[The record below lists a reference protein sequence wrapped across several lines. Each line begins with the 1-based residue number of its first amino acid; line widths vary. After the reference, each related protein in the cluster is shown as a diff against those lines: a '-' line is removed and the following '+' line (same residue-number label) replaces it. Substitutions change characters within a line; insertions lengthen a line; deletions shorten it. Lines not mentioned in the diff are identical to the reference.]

1 VKKIIEVRASGLIIG
16 IETATV
22 MGGVALVSGSG
33 ELVGEVTLRNH
44 ESHAERLLPALEWLL
59 ATAGSSLG
67 DCAAVAVSQG
77 PGSFTGLRAGIA
89 TAKGLAFSLG
99 VPLYGIATLEALAAN
114 APPGDEPVCAVLN
127 ARRGE
132 VFCAVFRGSPAG
144 PHRLGPDRLLSLR
157 SLAEQLPSGCLVVG
171 ELPASFGGMLPAG
184 HAVRLAPPHQAHPRA
199 AVIAALGGAAF
210 AASRASQLTTLMPD
224 YLRPCDAKAATAGP

>member
-1 VKKIIEVRASGLIIG
+1 MKKQTLVRTTGLVIG

-44 ESHAERLLPALEWLL
+44 ESHSERMLPALEWLL
-59 ATAGSSLG
+59 ATVGNSLG
-67 DCAAVAVSQG
+67 DCAAVSVSQG

-89 TAKGLAFSLG
+89 TAKGLSFSLG

-114 APPGDEPVCAVLN
+114 APPGEASVCAVLN

-132 VFCAVFRGSPAG
+132 VFCAFFSGSPDG
-144 PHRLGPDRLLSLR
+144 PHRLGPDRLLPLR
-157 SLAEQLPSGCLVVG
+157 SLAEELPAGCLVVG
-171 ELPASFGGMLPAG
+171 DLPASFSAMLPAG
-184 HAVRLAPPHQAHPRA
+184 RAVRFVPPHLAHPRA
-199 AVIAALGGAAF
+199 AVIAALGGAAQG
-210 AASRASQLTTLMPD
+210 ASRTSQLTTLMPD
-224 YLRPCDAKAATAGP
+224 YLRPCDAKVARPVP